1 MMIFKLKKNLF
12 ENILLYSTAVG
23 LSIYRFYWVDL
34 AYWGEDE
41 ATNLWLGYLKPFSEL
56 NIGLISSQLIPNP
69 NGMMIIGKFLSIF
82 GSSINISLFLTLLN
96 LYVLYLFLSS
106 YFIDKNFDFYLFF
119 LIGGSSILI
128 SSTAIEFWNQ
138 WILLTINLLI
148 MTFIFRY
155 VNNNKVKNLY
165 ILILLIPLPVFVY
178 LGGLTNTLVFGII
191 FLYLIFKTY
200 KQININFL
208 LLSLY
213 TFVVAIVYWILT
225 FQKFFNTISLNR
237 LGSLNSLSIIDRV
250 KYLLNNLMKL
260 PDGLINTWSKKEKF
274 VIFQTDSVILNSSTE
289 QLLEIFFQFH
299 KILPLITTTLFFY
312 CLTKTLKK
320 GEKSNNQSYNKKT
333 NLLVF
338 YISLSLVMS
347 PIYGGPDFLIIQEKS
362 NNLNQYYL
370 FFIFIWYLLPF
381 SFNNSE
387 KSKNILLLN
396 RSFFTIFFVLNL
408 ILGIQIIE
416 NNKSFDTDKKTS
428 IEAPLRDK
436 IGVVDFIA
444 KEWKGD
450 NNSSPPSIEYNIF
463 VSEMTWFDGL
473 TKEFSRYYNPSPYT
487 EGRILDYELL
497 IRYNLLNMYNQ
508 NIEPNFIVTNIFEPE
523 PQLKDKILNHYK
535 VGRLRVTKVDR

>member
-1 MMIFKLKKNLF
+1 MVSIFKKNMLANLSLF
-12 ENILLYSTAVG
+12 LVTFLLA
-23 LSIYRFYWVDL
+23 IYRFYWIEL
-34 AYWGEDE
+34 ADWGADQ
-41 ATNLWLGYLKPFSEL
+41 ATNLWLGYVKTIPEL
-56 NIGLISSQLIPNP
+56 NIGLISSQFIPNP
-69 NGMMIIGKFLSIF
+69 NGMIIIGKFLSIF
-82 GSSINISLFLTLLN
+82 GSSINISLFLTLFN

-106 YFIDKNFDFYLFF
+106 YFIEKNFDFYLFF

-165 ILILLIPLPVFVY
+165 ILILLIPLPVFIY

-200 KQININFL
+200 KQTNINFL
-208 LLSLY
+208 PLSLY
-213 TFVVAIVYWILT
+213 TIFVAIVYWILT

-250 KYLLNNLMKL
+250 KYLLNNLLKL

-274 VIFQTDSVILNSSTE
+274 VIFQTDSVILNGSTE

-299 KILPLITTTLFFY
+299 KILPLLTITLFFY
-312 CLTKTLKK
+312 GFTTTLRKD
-320 GEKSNNQSYNKKT
+320 EKSNNQTYNKKT

-338 YISLSLVMS
+338 FISFSLVMS

-370 FFIFIWYLLPF
+370 FFILIWYLLPF

-408 ILGIQIIE
+408 ILGIQIIN
-416 NNKSFDTDKKTS
+416 NNKSFDTNIKTS

-444 KEWKGD
+444 NEWIND
-450 NNSSPPSIEYNIF
+450 NNSKSPSIEYNIF
-463 VSEMTWFDGL
+463 VSEMNWFDGH
-473 TKEFSRYYNPSPYT
+473 TDEFSRYYNPSPYT
-487 EGRILDYELL
+487 EGRVLDYELL
-497 IRYNLLNMYNQ
+497 IRYNLLNIYNQ

-523 PQLKDKILNHYK
+523 PQLRDKILNHYK
-535 VGRLRVTKVDR
+535 VGRLRVTKVDK

>member
-1 MMIFKLKKNLF
+1 MVSIFKKNMLANLSLF
-12 ENILLYSTAVG
+12 SVTVLLA
-23 LSIYRFYWVDL
+23 IYRFYWIEL
-34 AYWGEDE
+34 ADWGADQ
-41 ATNLWLGYLKPFSEL
+41 ATNLWLGYVKTIPEL
-56 NIGLISSQLIPNP
+56 NIGLISSQFIPNP
-69 NGMMIIGKFLSIF
+69 NGMIIIGKFLSIF
-82 GSSINISLFLTLLN
+82 GSSINISLFLTLFN

-106 YFIDKNFDFYLFF
+106 YFIEKNFDFYLFF

-165 ILILLIPLPVFVY
+165 ILILLIPLPVFIY

-200 KQININFL
+200 KQTNINFL
-208 LLSLY
+208 PLSLY
-213 TFVVAIVYWILT
+213 TIFVAIVYWILT

-250 KYLLNNLMKL
+250 KYLLNNLLKL

-274 VIFQTDSVILNSSTE
+274 IIFQTDSVILNGSTE

-299 KILPLITTTLFFY
+299 KILPLLTITLFFY
-312 CLTKTLKK
+312 GFTTTLRKD
-320 GEKSNNQSYNKKT
+320 EKSNNKTYNKKT

-338 YISLSLVMS
+338 FISFSLVMS

-370 FFIFIWYLLPF
+370 FFILIWYLLPF

-408 ILGIQIIE
+408 ILGIQIIN
-416 NNKSFDTDKKTS
+416 NNKSFDTNIKTS

-444 KEWKGD
+444 NEWIND
-450 NNSSPPSIEYNIF
+450 NNSKSPSIEYNIF
-463 VSEMTWFDGL
+463 VSEMNWFDGH
-473 TKEFSRYYNPSPYT
+473 TDEFSRYYNPSPYT
-487 EGRILDYELL
+487 EGRVLDYELL
-497 IRYNLLNMYNQ
+497 IRYNLLNIYNQ

-523 PQLKDKILNHYK
+523 PQLRDKILNHYK
-535 VGRLRVTKVDR
+535 VGRLRVTKVDK

>member
-1 MMIFKLKKNLF
+1 MVSIFKKNMLANLSLVF
-12 ENILLYSTAVG
+12 FTVL
-23 LSIYRFYWVDL
+23 LSIYRFNWIEL
-34 AYWGEDE
+34 AYWGEDPS
-41 ATNLWLGYLKPFSEL
+41 TNLWLGYVKPISEL
-56 NIGLISSQLIPNP
+56 NIGLISSQFIPNP

-82 GSSINISLFLTLLN
+82 GSSVDISLFLTLLN
-96 LYVLYLFLSS
+96 LYVLYLFLLS
-106 YFIDKNFDFYLFF
+106 YFIKKNFDFYLFF

-148 MTFIFRY
+148 MTFVFKY
-155 VNNNKVKNLY
+155 VNNYKVINLY
-165 ILILLIPLPVFVY
+165 ILILLIPLPVSVY

-191 FLYLIFKTY
+191 FLYLIYKTY

-213 TFVVAIVYWILT
+213 TLFVAAIYWIFT

-250 KYLLNNLMKL
+250 KYLLNNLLKL

-289 QLLEIFFQFH
+289 QLLEVFFQFH
-299 KILPLITTTLFFY
+299 KILPLLTIALFSYGLFTA
-312 CLTKTLKK
+312 LRKD
-320 GEKSNNQSYNKKT
+320 EKSNNQINNKKT

-338 YISLSLVMS
+338 FISFSLVIS
-347 PIYGGPDFLIIQEKS
+347 PIYGGPDFLIIQEKP

-370 FFIFIWYLLPF
+370 FFILIWYLLPF
-381 SFNNSE
+381 SFNILK

-396 RSFFTIFFVLNL
+396 RSFFTIFFLLNL

-416 NNKSFDTDKKTS
+416 NNKSFDTNIKTT

-436 IGVVDFIA
+436 IEVVDFIA
-444 KEWKGD
+444 NEWISD
-450 NNSSPPSIEYNIF
+450 NNSDYPSIEYNIF
-463 VSEMTWFDGL
+463 VSNMNWFDGH
-473 TKEFSRYYNPSPYT
+473 TKEFSRYYSPSPYT
-487 EGRILDYELL
+487 EGRLLDYELL
-497 IRYNLLNMYNQ
+497 KRYKLINLYNQ
-508 NIEPNFIVTNIFEPE
+508 NIEPNFIVTNIFETE
-523 PQLKDKILNHYK
+523 PQLRDKTLNHYK
-535 VGRLRVTKVDR
+535 VGRLRVTKVDK